1 MAYEEPGVK
10 VIQQLQLDAANIAA
24 ATQALTLV
32 GELYEVFE
40 DEVHPESYDAL
51 TGAGDQEFPWPSKKA
66 SSVVDLAGVRKSI
79 AEVDSQLNEFAP
91 YPLQWKLRDPSTSA
105 VFDVDVI
112 TDVYA
117 INQDRFK
124 IVEGSGAATARA
136 AGSNGTAAQINQLH
150 LEAGG
155 MISAGVVA
163 GDRIRV
169 TNGGGDFDVRATVTK
184 AFDDT
189 AFFTAD
195 GHSLTLNALTTAGA
209 ASIVADVPAGEGVQL
224 QEGGTLI
231 LGSGATLER
240 VEYTG
245 AVVVAGDTHTFTLSG
260 DTPTVFDHAAG
271 ETVTVVVKD
280 APSNED
286 DDGDLETAPGFLNSP
301 AVNTGM
307 IGYRVALWVEQ
318 LEATDG
324 ATDGTSSVN
333 VGSLDLDE
341 TAVGKKLSIWSSD
354 AGDGAVAIPA
364 GTVSTTTTTGDTFTA
379 GSGTPFATAEVGG
392 IVKIDSGYHRITA
405 VDSGTVITI
414 TPGATVGATTDG
426 TLFAQ
431 VVRTILAVESNGN
444 ATVNGG
450 GIAAGSGLP
459 VVLHRAIYR
468 NLVEDPDNADGLSV
482 RYSGSAVTS
491 DTGYLTQVPFEVF
504 ENTVT
509 FEVFPNY
516 ELLVSFRALDLSSV
530 NSELA
535 IYAASDLT
543 ALGDVSPANP
553 LAWAAQAALVAM
565 GTSDELIIG
574 LPVDLFPNDD
584 PGDKSGYPEDKDEV
598 LGYLLALEILSR
610 NESVYYMVPLTQNST
625 VRDSFVSHC
634 LAMSAPEEKKERIC
648 YLSYKLP
655 LGDVESTTG
664 EVAPG
669 LEGGNK
675 AIVDPGQNF
684 LSQYNVIPGNI
695 VVIESPASIAGE
707 YEVGNGTTEDRL
719 ELEGD
724 NWTQTLEMTTSVGNF
739 GGQTGATASLD
750 TTGGV
755 TTLTTLAA
763 GGNLFTDSDVGRT
776 IVINGAADANANGSQ
791 VIVSVVDGNNIT
803 FVASTPPADAP
814 DGNNGSIA
822 WTVTPDN
829 EVGSNTANQFKDAEA
844 GDYLVVGSVYREI
857 TAVKSDGLNLYG
869 RLEYD
874 GAPLSLGS
882 GNSVSVIRT
891 SIAVNYHVR
900 PLTKTDQASTLAA
913 ISQAR
918 GSRRVVHMWPSE
930 VEMITGTDA
939 FGNDVKEFLPS
950 FYAAAAEA
958 GRDSVI
964 PEARSSTGLALG
976 GFTALNYSNFYF
988 SKSQLN
994 TIAGGGWAI
1003 LEQRVQG
1010 APVTMRHLLTTDMS
1024 SVKTQE
1030 VSFTKNVDN
1039 MAKVKRASVEPLLND
1054 DLGRINITQD
1064 FLTAL
1069 AFPFQGIFENFV
1081 SKGQLVR
1088 TADAPP
1094 YKILS
1099 IRQDSTQPDT
1109 ILEDVELN
1117 VPLPANKVV
1126 VTFII

>member
-10 VIQQLQLDAANIAA
+10 VIQQLQLEAANVAA

-40 DEVHPESYDAL
+40 DQAHPLRYDAL
-51 TGAGDQEFPWPSKKA
+51 TGAGDQEFSWPEKKA

-105 VFDVDVI
+105 VFDVDEL

-117 INQDRFK
+117 LNQDRFK
-124 IVEGSGAATARA
+124 IIEGSGAATARA
-136 AGSNGTAAQINQLH
+136 AGDAGTAAKSRELH
-150 LEAGG
+150 ISAGG
-155 MISAGVVA
+155 LISAGVVA

-169 TNGGGDFDVRATVTK
+169 TNGSFDVRGTVNTV
-184 AFDDT
+184 FDDT
-189 AFFTAD
+189 AFYTPD
-195 GHSLTLNALTTAGA
+195 GHDLTLNALTAPGA
-209 ASIVADVPAGEGVQL
+209 TSIVADVPAGEGVSL
-224 QEGGTLI
+224 EASGLLA
-231 LGSGATLER
+231 LGSGSTLEW
-240 VEYTG
+240 VAYSSVT
-245 AVVVAGDTHTFTLSG
+245 VVGDTHTFDITA
-260 DTPTVFDHAAG
+260 TPTVHSHAAG
-271 ETVTVVVKD
+271 DAVKVVVKD
-280 APSNED
+280 TPSVSD
-286 DDGDLETAPGFLNSP
+286 DDGDLQSAPGFLNSA
-301 AVNTGM
+301 AVDSTMVGA
-307 IGYRVALWVEQ
+307 RVALWVEQ
-318 LEATDG
+318 QQVNDG
-324 ATDGTSSVN
+324 ACAGGNNIVQL
-333 VGSLDLDE
+333 GSLDLDE
-341 TAVGKKLSIWSSD
+341 TAVGKKLTIWSSD
-354 AGDGAVAIPA
+354 AGDGAVAITDCDVADQGGGQGLNVVANTPATPFLASMVGDAIVVNGEYRRIASFVSTSEVVLDAAVTA
-364 GTVSTTTTTGDTFTA
+364 GTTFA
-379 GSGTPFATAEVGG
+379 
-392 IVKIDSGYHRITA
+392 
-405 VDSGTVITI
+405 
-414 TPGATVGATTDG
+414 ATVFG
-426 TLFAQ
+426 Q
-431 VVRTILAVESNGN
+431 VVRTILAVDGSN
-444 ATVNGG
+444 ATVDGTALN
-450 GIAAGSGLP
+450 AGTNLP
-459 VVLHRAIYR
+459 LVLHRAVYR
-468 NLVEDPDNADGLSV
+468 NLVTDPANVDNVSI
-482 RYSGSAVTS
+482 RYSGSAVSS
-491 DTGYLTQVPFEVF
+491 DTGNVLQVPFEVF
-504 ENTVT
+504 DDDLTY
-509 FEVFPNY
+509 EVFPNY

-543 ALGDVSPANP
+543 ALGGVSPANP

-565 GTSDELIIG
+565 GTSDTLIIG

-584 PGDKSGYPEDKDEV
+584 PGDKTGYPEDKDEV

-610 NESVYYMVPLTQNST
+610 NEAVYYMVPLTQNST

-655 LGDVESTTG
+655 LGDLESTTG

-684 LSQYNVIPGNI
+684 LSQYNVIPGNE
-695 VVIESPASIAGE
+695 VVITSPASIAGE
-707 YEVGNGTTEDRL
+707 YVVGNGTTEDRL
-719 ELEGD
+719 ELEGA
-724 NWTQTLEMTTSVGNF
+724 NWALVPEMTSALGNF
-739 GGQTGATASLD
+739 GGQNALVANF
-750 TTGGV
+750 
-755 TTLTTLAA
+755 TLAGTTVTLETA
-763 GGNLFTDSDVGRT
+763 GTGSNLFSASDIGRT
-776 IVINGAADANANGSQ
+776 IVVAGATSPANNGAFVITGVPAPNQVEYTNALGVTEAGGTAIS
-791 VIVSVVDGNNIT
+791 
-803 FVASTPPADAP
+803 
-814 DGNNGSIA
+814 
-822 WTVTPDN
+822 TVTPDN
-829 EVGSNTANQFKDAEA
+829 EVGTNTASQFKDAEV
-844 GDYLVVGSVYREI
+844 GDYLVVGSVYRLI

-869 RLEYD
+869 RLEYA
-874 GAPLSLGS
+874 GTPLSLGS
-882 GNSVSVIRT
+882 AQTVSVIRT

-900 PLTKTDQASTLAA
+900 PLTKTDQANTLAA

-918 GSRRVVHMWPSE
+918 GNRRVVHMWPSE

-939 FGNDVKEFLPS
+939 FGNDVKEMLPS

-1054 DLGRINITQD
+1054 ELGRINITQA
-1064 FLTAL
+1064 FLTSL

-1081 SKGQLVR
+1081 AKGQLVK
-1088 TADAPP
+1088 TADADP

-1099 IRQDSTQPDT
+1099 IRQDPTQPDT

-1117 VPLPANKVV
+1117 VPLPANRVV